1 MFSCLCTLFSLF
13 LAAFKNS
20 GLLFGSKWLSWWRD
34 TAVHFGLVK
43 HYNATC
49 MAKVWTTEGLEKCF
63 HVSKYHCDPLLLP
76 FDHIWMEIL
85 LQNNKILLL
94 GASLIKILSCS
105 VRGWI
110 EKCVHVSKYHC
121 DPLLLPFDH
130 IWMEILLQNNKI
142 LLLEASLIK
151 ILSWSVRGWI
161 THASRFIWSLWGTLL
176 IQSSVYI
183 CRCRIPNHSSTIL
196 KCLLKLLVDVT
207 DSSVHLTREGV
218 FTLFF

>member
-1 MFSCLCTLFSLF
+1 MFSCLCTLFSPF

-63 HVSKYHCDPLLLP
+63 
-76 FDHIWMEIL
+76 
-85 LQNNKILLL
+85 
-94 GASLIKILSCS
+94 
-105 VRGWI
+105 
-110 EKCVHVSKYHC
+110 HVSKYHC